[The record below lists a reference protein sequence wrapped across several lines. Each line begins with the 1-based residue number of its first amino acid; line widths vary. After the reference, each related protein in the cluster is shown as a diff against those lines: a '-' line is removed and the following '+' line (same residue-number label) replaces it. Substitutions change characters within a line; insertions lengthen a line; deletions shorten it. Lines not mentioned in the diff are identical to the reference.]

1 MAGVGRGSPPMKI
14 LIVGA
19 GEIGTYLARILA
31 QENHDI
37 VVIDQYPESL
47 RRVSETLDVLT
58 LEGSGTR
65 INLLEKAGAKD
76 ADMII
81 AVTSSE
87 EVNFVACMLAS
98 KLGTKKKI
106 MRVRDPEFL
115 FAKGPAGAA
124 DFGIDLVIYP
134 EGIAAQE
141 IVRLVRRSAATEVL
155 DLADGRMQ
163 LLGLK
168 VDPDSPLIGK
178 KLEEIPQPQ
187 EGLSYRVVCI
197 LRGVQTIIPKH
208 DSMVRRGDQL
218 FVISKTKAVPD
229 MLHVSGKSAAQLK
242 KMMILGGGEIG
253 QWVARELENELE
265 IKLLESSLER
275 SQKLAT
281 TLRKTLV
288 LHDEGKDMDL
298 LASEG
303 IMRMDAYVAVSPDEE
318 GNIISCLMAKHLGV
332 KKTVSLV
339 EKVDY
344 IPFSNAIGV
353 DALVNKKLSAAN
365 AILKFIRRGE
375 VVTAAT
381 LHGVG
386 AEVIE
391 LVALPESR
399 ITKKP
404 IGELGFPEGAIIGC
418 VVHDNAVSIPVR
430 TTQIMPQDRVVVFT
444 LPKAIHDVER
454 LFR

>member
-1 MAGVGRGSPPMKI
+1 MKI
-14 LIVGA
+14 VIVGS

-31 QENHDI
+31 QEHHDI
-37 VVIDQYPESL
+37 VVIDVNPDNL
-47 RRVSETLDVLT
+47 RRVGESLDVLT
-58 LEGSGTR
+58 VEGSATR
-65 INLLEKAGAKD
+65 LGILQKAGVQN
-76 ADMII
+76 ADIII

-87 EVNFVACMLAS
+87 EVNFVACMLAAR
-98 KLGTKKKI
+98 LGVRKKI

-115 FAKGPAGAA
+115 FAKGTAGAA

-134 EGIAAQE
+134 EGIAAME
-141 IVRLVRRSAATEVL
+141 LVRLIRRSAATEVL

-168 VDPDSPLIGK
+168 IDPDSPLIGK
-178 KLEEIPQPQ
+178 KLEDIPQPR
-187 EGLSYRVVCI
+187 EGFSYRVVCI

-208 DSMVRRGDQL
+208 DSVIRKGDQI
-218 FVISKTKAVPD
+218 FVISRTAAVPE
-229 MLHVSGKSAAQLK
+229 MLEVCGKSAANLSK
-242 KMMILGGGEIG
+242 IMILGGGEIG
-253 QWVARELENELE
+253 QWVARELEDEME
-265 IKLLESSLER
+265 IKLIESSLER

-281 TLRKTLV
+281 SLRKTLI
-288 LHDEGKDMDL
+288 LHDEGKDLDL

-303 IMRMDAYVAVSPDEE
+303 IMRMDAYIAVSPDEE

-353 DALVNKKLSAAN
+353 DALINKKLSAAT
-365 AILKFIRRGE
+365 AILKFIRKGE
-375 VVTAAT
+375 IVTAAT

-386 AEVIE
+386 AEIIE
-391 LVALPESR
+391 LVAQPGSR
-399 ITKKP
+399 VTKKP
-404 IGELGFPEGAIIGC
+404 VGELGFPDGARIGC
-418 VVHDNAVSIPVR
+418 IVHADNVFIPVR
-430 TTQIMPQDRVVVFT
+430 TSRVHPQDRVVVFT

-454 LFR
+454 LFH

>member
-1 MAGVGRGSPPMKI
+1 MRIV
-14 LIVGA
+14 IVGA
-19 GEIGTYLARILA
+19 GEIGSYLARILA
-31 QENHDI
+31 QEHHDI
-37 VVIDQYPESL
+37 VIVDVNTESL
-47 RRVSETLDVLT
+47 RRVGESLDVLT
-58 LEGSGTR
+58 LEGSATS
-65 INLLEKAGAKD
+65 INILQKAGVQN

-87 EVNFVACMLAS
+87 EVNFVSCMLAAR
-98 KLGTKKKI
+98 LGARKKI

-115 FAKGPAGAA
+115 FARGPAGAA

-134 EGIAAQE
+134 EGIAAME
-141 IVRLVRRSAATEVL
+141 IVRLIRRSAATEVL

-168 VDPDSPLIGK
+168 LDPDSPLIGK
-178 KLEEIPQPQ
+178 KLADIPQPPQ
-187 EGLSYRVVCI
+187 GFSYRVVCI

-208 DSMVRRGDQL
+208 DSMIRKGDQI
-218 FVISKTKAVPD
+218 FAISRTEAVPE
-229 MLHVSGKSAAQLK
+229 MLRICGKSAANLGK
-242 KMMILGGGEIG
+242 IMILGGGEIG
-253 QWVARELENELE
+253 QWVARELEDEVQ

-281 TLRKTLV
+281 SLRKTLI
-288 LHDEGKDMDL
+288 LHDEGKDLDL
-298 LASEG
+298 LVSEG
-303 IMRMDAYVAVSPDEE
+303 IMRMDAYIAVSPDEE

-344 IPFSNAIGV
+344 IPFSGAIGV
-353 DALVNKKLSAAN
+353 DALINKKLSAAN

-375 VVTAAT
+375 IVTAAT

-386 AEVIE
+386 AEIIE
-391 LVALPESR
+391 LVAQPGSR

-404 IGELGFPEGAIIGC
+404 VGDLGFPDGARIGC
-418 VVHDNAVSIPVR
+418 IVHDDGVYIPVR
-430 TTQIMPQDRVVVFT
+430 TSQIHPQDRVVVFT
-444 LPKAIHDVER
+444 LPKSIHDVER

>member
-1 MAGVGRGSPPMKI
+1 MKI
-14 LIVGA
+14 VIVGA
-19 GEIGTYLARILA
+19 GEIGSYLARILA

-37 VVIDQYPESL
+37 VVIDTNPDHL
-47 RRVSETLDVLT
+47 RRVGEALDVLT
-58 LEGSGTR
+58 LEGSATR
-65 INLLEKAGAKD
+65 INVLQKAGAGD

-87 EVNFVACMLAS
+87 EVNFTACMLAS
-98 KLGTKKKI
+98 RLGARKKI

-134 EGIAAQE
+134 EGIAAME
-141 IVRLVRRSAATEVL
+141 IVRLIRRSAATEVL
-155 DLADGRMQ
+155 DLVDGRMQ

-168 VDPDSPLIGK
+168 VDPGSPLIGK
-178 KLEEIPQPQ
+178 KLQDIPQPK
-187 EGLSYRVVCI
+187 EGFSYRVVCI
-197 LRGVQTIIPKH
+197 LRGVQTLIPKH
-208 DSMVRRGDQL
+208 DSIINRGDQI
-218 FVISKTKAVPD
+218 FVISRSEAVPQ
-229 MLHVSGKSAAQLK
+229 MLEVSGKSAASLK

-253 QWVARELENELE
+253 QWVARELENEVE
-265 IKLLESSLER
+265 IKLIESSLER
-275 SQKLAT
+275 SRKLAVS
-281 TLRKTLV
+281 LRKTLV
-288 LHDEGKDMDL
+288 LHDEGKDLDL

-318 GNIISCLMAKHLGV
+318 GNIISCLMAKHFGV

-339 EKVDY
+339 DKVDY

-353 DALVNKKLSAAN
+353 DALINKKLSAAT
-365 AILKFIRRGE
+365 AILKFIRKGE
-375 VVTAAT
+375 IVTAAT

-386 AEVIE
+386 AEIIE
-391 LVALPESR
+391 LVAQPGSR

-404 IGELGFPEGAIIGC
+404 VGELGFPDGARIGC
-418 VVHDNAVSIPVR
+418 IVHDNQVYIPMKTSVVH
-430 TTQIMPQDRVVVFT
+430 PQDRVVVFT
-444 LPKAIHDVER
+444 LPKAINDVER

>member
-1 MAGVGRGSPPMKI
+1 MKI
-14 LIVGA
+14 VIVGA

-31 QENHDI
+31 QESHDI
-37 VVIDQYPESL
+37 VVVDVQAENL
-47 RRVSETLDVLT
+47 RRVGETLDVLT
-58 LEGSGTR
+58 LEGSATR
-65 INLLEKAGAKD
+65 INILQKAGVGD
-76 ADMII
+76 ADMLI

-87 EVNFVACMLAS
+87 EVNFTACMLAS
-98 KLGTKKKI
+98 RLGVRKKI

-134 EGIAAQE
+134 EGIAAME
-141 IVRLVRRSAATEVL
+141 IVRLIRRSAATEVL
-155 DLADGRMQ
+155 DLADGSMQ

-168 VDPDSPLIGK
+168 LDPDSPLIGQ
-178 KLEEIPQPQ
+178 KLQDIPQPP
-187 EGLSYRVVCI
+187 EGFSYRVVCI
-197 LRGVQTIIPKH
+197 LRGVSTLIPKH
-208 DSMVRRGDQL
+208 DSVIRKGDQI
-218 FVISKTKAVPD
+218 FVISKTSAVPR
-229 MLHVSGKSAAQLK
+229 MLEACGKRSTNLSK
-242 KMMILGGGEIG
+242 IMILGGGEIG
-253 QWVARELENELE
+253 QWVAREMENELQ

-288 LHDEGKDMDL
+288 LHDEGKDLDL

-303 IMRMDAYVAVSPDEE
+303 IMRMDAYIAVSPDEE

-332 KKTVSLV
+332 RKTVSLV

-353 DALVNKKLSAAN
+353 DALINKKLSAAN
-365 AILKFIRRGE
+365 AILKFIRKGE
-375 VVTAAT
+375 IVTAAT

-386 AEVIE
+386 AEIIE
-391 LVALPESR
+391 MVAREGSR
-399 ITKKP
+399 VTRKP
-404 IGELGFPEGAIIGC
+404 VGELGFPDGARIGC
-418 VVHDNAVSIPVR
+418 IVHGEQVYIPVR
-430 TTQIMPQDRVVVFT
+430 TSQVHPGDRVVVFT

>member
-1 MAGVGRGSPPMKI
+1 MKI
-14 LIVGA
+14 IIVGA

-37 VVIDQYPESL
+37 VMLDQSSESL
-47 RRVSETLDVLT
+47 RRVGDTLDVLT

-65 INLLEKAGAKD
+65 IKLLEKAGAKD

-87 EVNFVACMLAS
+87 EVNFVACMLAGR
-98 KLGTKKKI
+98 LGTKKKI

-115 FAKGPAGAA
+115 FAKGPAGVA

-168 VDPDSPLIGK
+168 IDPDSPLIGK
-178 KLEEIPQPQ
+178 KLEDIPQPAQ
-187 EGLSYRVVCI
+187 GLSYRVVCI

-208 DSMVRRGDQL
+208 DSMVRRGDQI
-218 FVISKTKAVPD
+218 FVVSKTGAVPD
-229 MLHVSGKSAAQLK
+229 MLHVSGKSAAHLK
-242 KMMILGGGEIG
+242 KIMILGGGEIG

-281 TLRKTLV
+281 SLRKTLV

-353 DALVNKKLSAAN
+353 DALVNKKLSAAT

-386 AEVIE
+386 AEIIE
-391 LVALPESR
+391 LVAQPESR
-399 ITKKP
+399 AVQKSIAAS
-404 IGELGFPEGAIIGC
+404 GFPGGAIIGC
-418 VVHDNAVSIPVR
+418 VVHGDEVFIPVGSTR
-430 TTQIMPQDRVVVFT
+430 IEPQDRVVVFT
-444 LPKAIHDVER
+444 LPKAIPEVER
-454 LFR
+454 FFSGKS

>member
-1 MAGVGRGSPPMKI
+1 MKI
-14 LIVGA
+14 VIVGA
-19 GEIGTYLARILA
+19 GEIGGYLARMLT
-31 QENHDI
+31 QEQHDI
-37 VVIDQYPESL
+37 VIIDANPEPL

-58 LEGSGTR
+58 LEGSATR
-65 INLLEKAGAKD
+65 LNVLQKAGVGQ
-76 ADMII
+76 ADMLI

-87 EVNFVACMLAS
+87 EVNFAACMLAA
-98 KLGTKKKI
+98 KLGVRKKI

-115 FAKGPAGAA
+115 LAEGPASAA
-124 DFGIDLVIYP
+124 AFGIDLVIYP
-134 EGIAAQE
+134 EGIAAME
-141 IVRLVRRSAATEVL
+141 IVRLIRRSAATEVL

-168 VDPDSPLIGK
+168 VDPESPLIGK
-178 KLEEIPQPQ
+178 KLEDIPQPK
-187 EGLSYRVVCI
+187 EGFSYRVVCI

-208 DSMVRRGDQL
+208 DSIIRRGDQI
-218 FVISKTKAVPD
+218 FVISRTETVPA
-229 MLHVSGKSAAQLK
+229 MLEVCGKSAANLGK
-242 KMMILGGGEIG
+242 IMILGGGEVG
-253 QWVARELENELE
+253 QWVARELEDEVE
-265 IKLLESSLER
+265 IKLIESSLER
-275 SQKLAT
+275 SHKLAT
-281 TLRKTLV
+281 SLRKTLV
-288 LHDEGKDMDL
+288 LHDEGKDLDM

-303 IMRMDAYVAVSPDEE
+303 IMRMDAYIAVSPDEE

-339 EKVDY
+339 DKVDY

-353 DALVNKKLSAAN
+353 DALINKKLSAAN

-375 VVTAAT
+375 IVTAAT

-386 AEVIE
+386 AEIIE
-391 LVALPESR
+391 LIAQPGSR

-404 IGELGFPEGAIIGC
+404 VGELGFPDGARIGC
-418 VVHDNAVSIPVR
+418 ILHGNNVFIPVR
-430 TTQIMPQDRVVVFT
+430 TSQVQPQDRVVVFT